1 MEIGISISDVI
12 DNLHILELKERAM
25 ALNNLWE

>member
-12 DNLHILELKERAM
+12 DNLHILKLKERAM